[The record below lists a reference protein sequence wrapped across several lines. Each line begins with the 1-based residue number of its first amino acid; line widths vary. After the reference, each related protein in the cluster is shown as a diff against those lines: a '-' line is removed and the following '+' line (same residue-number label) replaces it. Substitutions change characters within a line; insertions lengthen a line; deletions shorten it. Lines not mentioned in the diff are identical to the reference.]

1 MPQISIRSLCKH
13 LMSLCNVPKGT
24 LHPGNSAANSL
35 NSLRGVFMLSG
46 NLLYLFMCVYVC
58 EYVCEYVFT
67 CAYMH
72 VYECVCIYV
81 CIGVCVYIHVVK
93 SA

>member
-1 MPQISIRSLCKH
+1 MPQISIRSVCKH

-24 LHPGNSAANSL
+24 LHPGDSAANSL

-58 EYVCEYVFT
+58 EHVFT